1 MKKTYSGYKNILGG
15 TASNETIEG
24 CLVIEGGGF
33 RGLHTQG
40 FLDVMMREGLNL
52 SCVIGVSAGALAGI
66 NYLSGQIGRSARIN
80 IGYRFDHRYIGLRA
94 LIHSGSVLDVGFLT
108 EDRGITEPLDYA
120 RFNDPKKRFV
130 AVATNCLTGKPVYF
144 EKGKCSDIL
153 LAARASGTIPS
164 ISPEVMID
172 GVPYLDGGCCMRLP
186 FHWAMEQGYQKIIV
200 LRTRDASF
208 RDAEIPDKRSRRMYG
223 KKYPSLCDALD
234 KNGKGYNRAI
244 EELDR
249 LSEEGRLLHI
259 TPSKPITVKK
269 TERDI
274 DKLGDLYF
282 EGVRDAENMLD
293 KLKAYLKN

>member
-1 MKKTYSGYKNILGG
+1 MGKTYSRYKDILCG
-15 TASNETIEG
+15 TASTETIEG

-33 RGLHTQG
+33 RGLHSQG

-52 SCVIGVSAGALAGI
+52 SCVIGVSAGALSGI

-80 IGYRFDHRYIGLRA
+80 IGFRHDHRYIGLRA
-94 LIHSGSVLDVGFLT
+94 LIHSGSVIDVGFLT
-108 EDRGITEPLDYA
+108 EDRGITEPLDWE
-120 RFNDPKKRFV
+120 RFNDPGKRFV

-186 FHWAMEQGYQKIIV
+186 YQWAIDQGFRKIIV
-200 LRTRDASF
+200 LRTRDASY
-208 RDAEIPDKRSRRMYG
+208 RDAEVPDARTRRNYG
-223 KKYPSLCDALD
+223 KKYPVLCDALD
-234 KNGKGYNRAI
+234 KNGKGYNRAVA
-244 EELDR
+244 ELER
-249 LSEEGRLLHI
+249 LDAEGILLHI

-269 TERDI
+269 TERDVE
-274 DKLGDLYF
+274 KLGELYF
-282 EGVRDAENMLD
+282 EGVCDCENMLE
-293 KLKAYLKN
+293 KLKDYLQR

>member
-1 MKKTYSGYKNILGG
+1 MKKTYSGYKNILSG
-15 TASNETIEG
+15 TASKETIEG

-33 RGLHTQG
+33 RGLHSQG

-94 LIHSGSVLDVGFLT
+94 LIHSGSVIDVGFLT
-108 EDRGITEPLDYA
+108 EDRGITEPVDSA
-120 RFNDPKKRFV
+120 RFNDPQKRFV

-144 EKGKCSDIL
+144 EKGQCSDIM
-153 LAARASGTIPS
+153 LAARASGTIPL

-186 FHWAMEQGYQKIIV
+186 FRWAMEQGYQKIIV

-208 RDAEIPDKRSRRMYG
+208 RDAEIPDRRSRRTYG
-223 KKYPSLCDALD
+223 KKYPALCDALD

-249 LSEEGRLLHI
+249 LSAEGRLLHL
-259 TPSKPITVKK
+259 TPSKPIIVKR

-282 EGVRDAENMLD
+282 EGVRDAEKMLD